1 MFNVV
6 VKKQKIVYHFII
18 ILLFAVV
25 NMVVAKKYGTDG
37 DKKRFASFE
46 NCLYFST
53 ITHSTVGY
61 GDLFPESTALRR
73 VAMLHIFVMLSIVF
87 SVQ

>member
-1 MFNVV
+1 MINLFI
-6 VKKQKIVYHFII
+6 KKQKIAYHVIV
-18 ILLFAVV
+18 ILSFTLI
-25 NMVVAKKYGTDG
+25 NLVVAKKYGTDG
-37 DKKRFASFE
+37 DKKRFSTFE

-61 GDLFPESTALRR
+61 GDLFPESKALRR

-87 SVQ
+87 SI

>member
-1 MFNVV
+1 MINLV
-6 VKKQKIVYHFII
+6 VKKQKLAYHIII
-18 ILLFAVV
+18 ILLFAVI
-25 NMVVAKKYGTDG
+25 NLVVAKQYGTDG

-53 ITHSTVGY
+53 LPHSTVGY

-73 VAMLHIFVMLSIVF
+73 VAMLHIPVVLSIVF

>member
-1 MFNVV
+1 MINLV
-6 VKKQKIVYHFII
+6 VKKQKLAYHLII
-18 ILLFAVV
+18 ILLFAVI
-25 NMVVAKKYGTDG
+25 NLVVANQYGTDG

-61 GDLFPESTALRR
+61 GDLFPESIALRR
-73 VAMLHIFVMLSIVF
+73 VAMLHIIVMLSIVF